1 MKVYIAGPMTGY
13 KNFNREAFFEAAKK
27 LEELGW
33 EPVHT
38 AGLPDGLAYEE
49 YLKKSLEAIKGC
61 HAIYLLP
68 GWEESKG
75 ALMEYGYARSRG
87 LLGILL

>member
-13 KNFNREAFFEAAKK
+13 ENFNREAFFEAAKK
-27 LEELGW
+27 IEALGW

-38 AGLPDGLAYEE
+38 ADLPDGLAYEE
-49 YLKKSLEAIKGC
+49 YLENSLEMIKDCEAIC
-61 HAIYLLP
+61 LLP
-68 GWEESKG
+68 GWMSSKG

-87 LLGILL
+87 LPEIRI